1 MLILKDYLGSLVS
14 DLNHARVI
22 ADVETA
28 KIAKLYAQDEVL
40 KRFSIPRMKIQ
51 DTELTIPIAIEQL
64 DSSALA
70 DHQPID
76 NTSFYSK
83 TYAVIKSVF
92 EVSSFNQ
99 TTAKALRSAI
109 YSHIETLEK
118 SIISGVDTTKSLTHY
133 NEMIADLSIKQVVK
147 DKAIQARAEK
157 TAESQDVDA
166 DQIDADQIK
175 ELLKTK
181 LTSALFDE
189 IKPREMTGKLENLQV
204 TVESDKLKEKKP
216 ESLLYIKM
224 KITEES
230 MEWHTMEDAD
240 GNVVNKLMVE

>member
-51 DTELTIPIAIEQL
+51 DTELTIPVAIEQL
-64 DSSALA
+64 DRSEIA
-70 DHQPID
+70 DYQTID

-92 EVSSFNQ
+92 EVASFNQ
-99 TTAKALRSAI
+99 ATAKALRSAI
-109 YSHIETLEK
+109 FAHIDTLEK
-118 SIISGVDTTKSLTHY
+118 SIKGGVDTTKSLTHY
-133 NEMIADLSIKQVVK
+133 NEKIADLSIEQVTK
-147 DKAIQARAEK
+147 DKAIQARTEK
-157 TAESQDVDA
+157 TAELQHVDT
-166 DQIDADQIK
+166 DQIK

-181 LTSALFDE
+181 LASALFDE

-230 MEWHTMEDAD
+230 MEWQTMEDAD